1 MRKKLFF
8 LVLFFTINILT
19 ATMTVAQEENQYTAN
34 FIYNVPQHN
43 RVSSVNVIFT
53 VLKPTYTTSNNLMW
67 FSSKQFAN
75 LHDAVQRDL
84 QKILEVKGFAVRGP
98 FENYNLIPY
107 PEKMKIDFIL
117 IANIELIVS
126 LKDETAQPESIWI
139 GKSPIMQTGN
149 AEITGKVIIEAKEIA
164 TRELMWVKKID
175 VKKFQFPYV
184 VRAPYNTPYPTP
196 GKLYSYEPIFTV
208 MAKGFE
214 EQYPEIMNL
223 IYNSLN
229 PGEIIIIKKEA
240 QTLKSKKK

>member
-1 MRKKLFF
+1 MPKKLFF
-8 LVLFFTINILT
+8 LVLFLALNISTANLT
-19 ATMTVAQEENQYTAN
+19 FAQEENQYSAN

-43 RVSSVNVIFT
+43 RVSPVNVTFT

-67 FSSKQFAN
+67 FSSKQFAD
-75 LHDAVQRDL
+75 LHDAVRRDF
-84 QKILEVKGFAVRGP
+84 QKMLEVKGFAVRGP
-98 FENYNLIPY
+98 FENYSLIPY
-107 PEKMKIDFIL
+107 PETMKIDFIL
-117 IANIELIVS
+117 MANIELIVS

-196 GKLYSYEPIFTV
+196 GKLYSYEPIFTG

-214 EQYPEIMNL
+214 EQYPEIMNT
-223 IYNSLN
+223 IYTSLN
-229 PGEIIIIKKEA
+229 PKEMIIIKKEA
-240 QTLKSKKK
+240 QALKNSKK